1 MLQVAPL
8 DKPRGLKEMA
18 YQQLRTLVVQGR
30 LEPDTVYSAAQFA
43 DMLGVSR
50 TPVREALL
58 QLVSEGFFTVIKQE
72 GYTLRRFSEKE
83 IRDLFETR
91 RLLETYA
98 AEKVTGTLT
107 DADARQLKATLR
119 GMAALAAEG
128 DVAGFLETD
137 RAFHMAIIARLDNGM
152 LSSLMDT
159 IRGQITLF
167 AAKAV
172 SHKGRSDEILR
183 EHGAILTALCGKDP
197 KKAVRATIEHL
208 KTTETYV
215 LGAVEPRGKGR

>member
-1 MLQVAPL
+1 MIEVARI
-8 DKPRGLKEMA
+8 DRPRGLKELA
-18 YQQLRTLVVQGR
+18 YQQLRGLLVQGK
-30 LEPDTVYSAAQFA
+30 LQADTVYSAAQFA
-43 DMLGVSR
+43 EMLGVSR

-58 QLVSEGFFTVIKQE
+58 QLVAEGFLSVIKQE

-98 AEKVTGTLT
+98 AEKVAGTLSE
-107 DADARQLKATLR
+107 ADARQLRTTLR
-119 GMAALAAEG
+119 GMASLAAQG

-137 RAFHMAIIARLDNGM
+137 RAFHMAIIDRLNNGM
-152 LSSLMDT
+152 LSSIMDT

-172 SHKGRSDEILR
+172 AHKGRSAEILR

-197 KKAVRATIEHL
+197 KKAVRVMVEHL
-208 KTTETYV
+208 KTTESYV
-215 LGAVEPRGKGR
+215 LSGVASRP

>member
-1 MLQVAPL
+1 MIQVPPL
-8 DKPRGLKEMA
+8 DRPRGLKDLA
-18 YQQLRTLVVQGR
+18 YQQLRGLLVRGK
-30 LEPDTVYSAAQFA
+30 LESGVVYSAAQFA
-43 DMLGVSR
+43 EMLGVSR

-58 QLVSEGFFTVIKQE
+58 QLVTEGFLEVIKQE
-72 GYTLRRFSEKE
+72 GYKLRRFTEKE

-107 DADARQLKATLR
+107 EADARHLKATLK
-119 GMAALAAEG
+119 GMASLAAEG

-137 RAFHMAIIARLDNGM
+137 RAFHMAIIGKLNNGM
-152 LSSLMDT
+152 LTSIMDT

-183 EHGAILTALCGKDP
+183 EHGAILAALCGKDP
-197 KKAVRATIEHL
+197 KKAVRVVVEHL
-208 KTTETYV
+208 KTTEAYV
-215 LGAVEPRGKGR
+215 LSGNP